1 MVLNLN
7 FPFDT
12 FMNQTDSTY
21 ADDLKISSLYIYD
34 WKDKN
39 NDYEISSDEISL
51 VTRGGS
57 WGTVQEIRISDP
69 AEKFKNEPVVG
80 VYPVPEKYSFW
91 RGSTNQNS
99 TSMDYTLSAS
109 YYKKDLWTDISID
122 TQKITIPPNNSCLLY
137 TSPSPRD

>member
-1 MVLNLN
+1 
-7 FPFDT
+7 
-12 FMNQTDSTY
+12 MNQTDTTY

-122 TQKITIPPNNSCLLY
+122 VEF
-137 TSPSPRD
+137 